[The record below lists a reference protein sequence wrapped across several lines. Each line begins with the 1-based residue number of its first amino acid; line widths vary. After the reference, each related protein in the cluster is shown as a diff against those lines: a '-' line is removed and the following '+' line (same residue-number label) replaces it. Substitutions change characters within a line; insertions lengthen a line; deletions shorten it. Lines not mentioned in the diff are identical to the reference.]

1 MAISET
7 QVSFHV
13 EYLECLHL
21 LPRGNYMTGL
31 FSSQIQDII
40 SFCMNIGWNAGYACA
55 QLLWN

>member
-40 SFCMNIGWNAGYACA
+40 SFCMNIG
-55 QLLWN
+55 